1 MIYACHAIILVKV
14 LKINQQNKG
23 ACNSELE
30 EENILQWR
38 INIWLTKDTDK

>member
-23 ACNSELE
+23 ACTVN
-30 EENILQWR
+30 QKKKY
-38 INIWLTKDTDK
+38 LTVKNQYMID

>member
-23 ACNSELE
+23 ACTVNKKKKILYSEE
-30 EENILQWR
+30 SIY
-38 INIWLTKDTDK
+38 D